1 MPERSSVIAFP
12 RHVAEQA
19 WLRSFQS
26 LPSANPVPVAA
37 RNLGSLSRRFDILLQ
52 SRALVTERH
61 PVLADFARVTMP
73 IRNAY

>member
-19 WLRSFQS
+19 WLRV
-26 LPSANPVPVAA
+26 LPAFPAGANPVPVAA

-61 PVLADFARVTMP
+61 PVLGLLRA
-73 IRNAY
+73 